1 MNQVITQMI
10 PVILLMAIGKW
21 MGTRNLFS
29 TKAIE
34 DLKGFVMNV
43 TLPAVLFLSFLKL
56 EFRREYLLLIL
67 LMIGIQFL
75 FFAAGHGAARLPGVS
90 HPLIPFLSSG
100 AAFGFIGIPFFLA
113 VYGIEELGKY
123 SILGVGH
130 ELFIWFFL
138 FPWMRMQAGAK
149 GFTPKEILQVAKS
162 PTILSIVVG
171 ILMNQLQLARWAESS
186 SLLSGMLLTIDY
198 LAGLTTPL
206 IMLMVGYSITFHGY
220 LMKDSLKL
228 VLVRM
233 GIIFAIGYGVKW
245 LLIDRFIPADP
256 VFDHAYFTFLVL
268 PPPLVVPMF
277 IDLFGNKRHTEIV
290 SNTLMLHIVA
300 SVGVYLLVVLL

>member
-1 MNQVITQMI
+1 
-10 PVILLMAIGKW
+10 
-21 MGTRNLFS
+21 MGAKNLFS

-43 TLPAVLFLSFLKL
+43 TLPAVLFLSFLRMA
-56 EFRREYLLLIL
+56 FRREYVLLII
-67 LMIGIQFL
+67 LMIGMQFL
-75 FFAAGHGAARLPGVS
+75 FFAAGHGVARVPGVS

-113 VYGIEELGKY
+113 VYGMEDLGKY

-138 FPWMRMQAGAK
+138 FPWIRMQAGAK
-149 GFTPKEILQVAKS
+149 GITFKEILQVAKS
-162 PTILSIVVG
+162 PTILSIVFG
-171 ILMNQLQLARWAESS
+171 ILMNQLQLLRWAESS

-228 VLVRM
+228 VVVRM
-233 GIIFAIGYGVKW
+233 AIIFAIGYGVKW
-245 LLIDRFIPADP
+245 LLVDRIIPADP

-277 IDLFGNKRHTEIV
+277 MDLFGNQRHTEIV